1 VHCESELGKAV
12 RHVIESCEEN
22 DDSLT
27 GIRGP
32 MRLWEDTVLRVEH
45 SPDHGTPPEL
55 PNLPK
60 RISVDELLQPW
71 LMMTVKRAW
80 RKLRRPATA

>member
-1 VHCESELGKAV
+1 
-12 RHVIESCEEN
+12 
-22 DDSLT
+22 
-27 GIRGP
+27 
-32 MRLWEDTVLRVEH
+32 MRLWEDTVLQVEP
-45 SPDHGTPPEL
+45 SSARGKPPEL
-55 PNLPK
+55 PNVPK